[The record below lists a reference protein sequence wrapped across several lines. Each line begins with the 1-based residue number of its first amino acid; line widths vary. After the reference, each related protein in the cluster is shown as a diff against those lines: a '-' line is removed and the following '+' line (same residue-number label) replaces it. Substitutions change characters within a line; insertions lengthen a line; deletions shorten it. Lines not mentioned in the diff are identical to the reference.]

1 MKRHGYKQGFYS
13 PKNSVKY
20 VGKKPIV
27 YRSGW
32 ELKFCRWCDFNENVL
47 EWSSES
53 IVIPYINPLT
63 GKGSR
68 YFVDNFVA
76 IREGTSVVKYLV
88 EIKPKKQTI
97 KPVPSNRKKKSTMLY
112 ESQTYIKNIAK
123 WNAAESWCKKHGYKF
138 LILTEDE
145 LFGNK

>member
-1 MKRHGYKQGFYS
+1 MCIGLDGS
-13 PKNSVKY
+13 
-20 VGKKPIV
+20 
-27 YRSGW
+27 
-32 ELKFCRWCDFNENVL
+32 L

-76 IREGTSVVKYLV
+76 IKEGPIVVKYLV

-97 KPVPSNRKKKSTMLY
+97 KPTHSNRKKRSTMLY

-123 WNAAESWCKKHGYKF
+123 WNAAESWCKKYGYKF